1 MECSFC
7 GRDIERG
14 TETIFVTKKGKVF
27 YFCSSKC
34 EKNLLKLGRKPRKI
48 KWTEAYRAEKAT
60 RLGMAAK
67 EAKEEERKRKKEE
80 EEKKE
85 EERKRKKRRGT
96 SKEVTK
102 EAKKESKK
110 KKETKKKKK

>member
-60 RLGMAAK
+60 RPGMAAK
-67 EAKEEERKRKKEE
+67 EAKEEERKRKK
-80 EEKKE
+80 
-85 EERKRKKRRGT
+85 RRGMA
-96 SKEVTK
+96 KEATK

>member
-7 GRDIERG
+7 GKDIEQG

-48 KWTEAYRAEKAT
+48 KWTEAYRAEKAI
-60 RLGMAAK
+60 RLKGIAAK
-67 EAKEEERKRKKEE
+67 EEKPEKEKEVKEEKPKKE
-80 EEKKE
+80 KK
-85 EERKRKKRRGT
+85 
-96 SKEVTK
+96 
-102 EAKKESKK
+102 AKKAVKEGETIKK

>member
-67 EAKEEERKRKKEE
+67 EAKEEERKRKK
-80 EEKKE
+80 
-85 EERKRKKRRGT
+85 RRGT

>member
-14 TETIFVTKKGKVF
+14 TETIFVTKKGRVF

-67 EAKEEERKRKKEE
+67 EAKEEERKRKK
-80 EEKKE
+80 
-85 EERKRKKRRGT
+85 RRGMA
-96 SKEVTK
+96 KEATK

>member
-14 TETIFVTKKGKVF
+14 TETIFVTKKGRVF

-67 EAKEEERKRKKEE
+67 EAKEEERKRKK
-80 EEKKE
+80 
-85 EERKRKKRRGT
+85 RRGIA
-96 SKEVTK
+96 KEAIK

>member
-14 TETIFVTKKGKVF
+14 TETIFVTKKGRVF

-60 RLGMAAK
+60 RPGMAAK
-67 EAKEEERKRKKEE
+67 EKK
-80 EEKKE
+80 
-85 EERKRKKRRGT
+85 
-96 SKEVTK
+96 
-102 EAKKESKK
+102 AKKESKK